1 MMTLAAFCMAFA
13 GFAALSLAMRRHF
26 RTVYGNAV
34 PTLRQRRALR
44 LAGWT
49 LLAGACAACVAVWGG
64 SVGVVALGAV
74 LSFGAFAC
82 VLLMTYAPG
91 AVVHTGAA
99 ACVVGCCALV
109 LSVAA

>member
-1 MMTLAAFCMAFA
+1 MMTLAAFSMAFA
-13 GFAALSLAMRRHF
+13 GFAALSLTMRRYF
-26 RTVYGNAV
+26 RTIYGNAV
-34 PTLRQRRALR
+34 PAPRQRRALR

-64 SVGVVALGAV
+64 SVGMVAFAGV

-82 VLLMTYAPG
+82 VVLMTYAPG
-91 AVVHTGAA
+91 AVVRTGAA

-109 LSVAA
+109 LPVAT

>member
-13 GFAALSLAMRRHF
+13 GFAALSLTMRRHF

-49 LLAGACAACVAVWGG
+49 LLAGASAACVAVWGG
-64 SVGVVALGAV
+64 SVGMVALAGV

-82 VLLMTYAPG
+82 VLLMTCAPG
-91 AVVHTGAA
+91 AVVRAGAA
-99 ACVVGCCALV
+99 ACVAGCCALV
-109 LSVAA
+109 LFVAA

>member
-34 PTLRQRRALR
+34 PSARQRRALR

-64 SVGVVALGAV
+64 PVGMVALAGV
-74 LSFGAFAC
+74 LSCGAFAC
-82 VLLMTYAPG
+82 VLLLTYAPG
-91 AVVHTGAA
+91 AVVRTGAA
-99 ACVVGCCALV
+99 ACVAGCCALV

>member
-1 MMTLAAFCMAFA
+1 MMTLAALFLAFA

-26 RTVYGNAV
+26 RTLYGNAV
-34 PTLRQRRALR
+34 PTLRQRLALH

-64 SVGVVALGAV
+64 PVGMVALAGV
-74 LSFGAFAC
+74 FSFGAFAC

-91 AVVHTGAA
+91 VVVRTGAA